1 MLLICTALFFGCLA
15 CFVCWLGHPSSCD
28 LVVVLVLIVVVAV
41 AAVAIAV
48 AADEAAI
55 ALAVVVLAIHLA
67 IGIIP
72 VPVVPS
78 GMLYRFVSQTG
89 LELVF
94 CRRFVRYPRMCF
106 FPRFCCL
113 LLLGFDRLSISFWP
127 SLVPGCRCL
136 KV

>member
-1 MLLICTALFFGCLA
+1 M
-15 CFVCWLGHPSSCD
+15 
-28 LVVVLVLIVVVAV
+28 VVLVLIVVVAV
-41 AAVAIAV
+41 AAVAVVAIAV

-106 FPRFCCL
+106 FLVFVACCCL
-113 LLLGFDRLSISFWP
+113 VLIGSLYLFGRLLFQ
-127 SLVPGCRCL
+127 V
-136 KV
+136 VVV